1 MLLQYC
7 FDKIIYKRARFCK
20 RNGANRLD
28 INLEDI
34 YTFGEE
40 TAMIEQLI
48 TQLSDA
54 IGNPYLTLYV
64 ISIIPIIELRGAILF
79 MPYMFDTIGEM
90 MLGMLCCIAGSTTV
104 IVPLIL
110 VTRPLLRKL
119 RHSKWFSK
127 IAKRMEVNL
136 ADRAESAYSEE
147 KNDKIDELKAKR
159 SRKPL
164 SKDGKK
170 FLGLFVFVAIPLP
183 MTGAWTGSCIGSFLD
198 FPVWKASLAVFFG
211 NIIAGLILTTI
222 AYFLPRQYADV
233 FLYGFV
239 VLAVAIGFML
249 YFSRSKRL
257 ERKRTAELEKYASKS
272 EYELALLKK
281 EADEDGKILIKKE
294 YVDENG
300 DKHIVIGHDEKR
312 NKSIV
317 DKDDLI

>member
-1 MLLQYC
+1 
-7 FDKIIYKRARFCK
+7 
-20 RNGANRLD
+20 
-28 INLEDI
+28 
-34 YTFGEE
+34 
-40 TAMIEQLI
+40 MIEQLI
-48 TQLSDA
+48 TQISNA

-79 MPYMFDTIGEM
+79 MPYMFDTLGEM

-110 VTRPLLRKL
+110 ITRPFLKKL
-119 RHSKWFSK
+119 RRSKWFSK
-127 IAKRMEVNL
+127 LGKRMEANL
-136 ADRAESAYSEE
+136 ADRAESAYNEE
-147 KNDKIDELKAKR
+147 KIEHREARLKHKA
-159 SRKPL
+159 L

-211 NIIAGLILTTI
+211 NIVAGLILTTI

-239 VLAVAIGFML
+239 VLAIAIALTL
-249 YFSRSKRL
+249 YFSRSKKI
-257 ERKRTAELEKYASKS
+257 EKKRAKELEKYSSKS

-281 EADEDGKILIKKE
+281 EADEDGKVLIKKE
-294 YVDENG
+294 YIDENG

>member
-1 MLLQYC
+1 
-7 FDKIIYKRARFCK
+7 
-20 RNGANRLD
+20 
-28 INLEDI
+28 
-34 YTFGEE
+34 
-40 TAMIEQLI
+40 MIQELI
-48 TQLSDA
+48 TQISDA

-79 MPYMFDTIGEM
+79 MPYMFDTIQEM

-110 VTRPLLRKL
+110 ITRPLLRKL
-119 RHSKWFSK
+119 RRSKWFSK
-127 IAKRMEVNL
+127 IGKRMEANL
-136 ADRAESAYSEE
+136 ADRAESAYNEE
-147 KNDKIDELKAKR
+147 KVEKIDEIKQKHK
-159 SRKPL
+159 RKPM
-164 SKDGKK
+164 STDGKK
-170 FLGLFVFVAIPLP
+170 FFGLFVFVAIPLP

-211 NIIAGLILTTI
+211 NIVAGLILTTI
-222 AYFLPRQYADV
+222 AFFLPKRYADV

-239 VLAVAIGFML
+239 ILAIAIAVTL

-257 ERKRTAELEKYASKS
+257 EKKHKEELEKYANKS
-272 EYELALLKK
+272 EYELAVLKK
-281 EADEDGKILIKKE
+281 EADQDGKVLIKKE

>member
-1 MLLQYC
+1 
-7 FDKIIYKRARFCK
+7 
-20 RNGANRLD
+20 
-28 INLEDI
+28 
-34 YTFGEE
+34 
-40 TAMIEQLI
+40 MIQDLI
-48 TQLSDA
+48 TQISDA

-79 MPYMFDTIGEM
+79 MPYLFDSIQEM

-104 IVPLIL
+104 IVPLIFI
-110 VTRPLLRKL
+110 TRPFLRKL
-119 RHSKWFSK
+119 RRSKWFSK
-127 IAKRMEVNL
+127 IGKRMEANL
-136 ADRAESAYSEE
+136 ADRAESAYNEE
-147 KNDKIDELKAKR
+147 KNEKIDEIKQKHK
-159 SRKPL
+159 RKPM

-211 NIIAGLILTTI
+211 NIVAGLILTTI
-222 AYFLPRQYADV
+222 AFFLPKQYADV

-239 VLAVAIGFML
+239 ILAIAIAVTL

-257 ERKRTAELEKYASKS
+257 EKKHKEELEKYANKS
-272 EYELALLKK
+272 EYELAVLKK
-281 EADEDGKILIKKE
+281 EADQDGKVLIKKE

>member
-1 MLLQYC
+1 
-7 FDKIIYKRARFCK
+7 
-20 RNGANRLD
+20 
-28 INLEDI
+28 
-34 YTFGEE
+34 
-40 TAMIEQLI
+40 MIQDLI
-48 TQLSDA
+48 TQISDA

-79 MPYMFDTIGEM
+79 MPYMFDTIQEM

-110 VTRPLLRKL
+110 ITRPFLRKL
-119 RHSKWFSK
+119 RRSKWFSK
-127 IAKRMEVNL
+127 IGKRMEANL
-136 ADRAESAYSEE
+136 ADRAESAYNEE
-147 KNDKIDELKAKR
+147 KVEKIDEIKQKHK
-159 SRKPL
+159 RKPM
-164 SKDGKK
+164 STDGKK

-211 NIIAGLILTTI
+211 NIVAGLILTTI
-222 AYFLPRQYADV
+222 AFFLPKQYADV

-239 VLAVAIGFML
+239 ILAIAIAVTL

-257 ERKRTAELEKYASKS
+257 EKKHKEELEKYASKS
-272 EYELALLKK
+272 EYELAVLKK
-281 EADEDGKILIKKE
+281 EADEDGKVLIKKE

>member
-1 MLLQYC
+1 
-7 FDKIIYKRARFCK
+7 
-20 RNGANRLD
+20 
-28 INLEDI
+28 
-34 YTFGEE
+34 
-40 TAMIEQLI
+40 MIEQLI
-48 TQLSDA
+48 TQISNA

-104 IVPLIL
+104 ILPLIL
-110 VTRPLLRKL
+110 ITRPFLKKL
-119 RHSKWFSK
+119 RRSKWFSK
-127 IAKRMEVNL
+127 LGKRMEANL
-136 ADRAESAYSEE
+136 ADRAESAYNEE
-147 KNDKIDELKAKR
+147 KIEQREAH
-159 SRKPL
+159 RKHKSM

-170 FLGLFVFVAIPLP
+170 FFGLFVFVAIPLP

-211 NIIAGLILTTI
+211 NIVAGLTLTTI

-239 VLAVAIGFML
+239 ILAIAIALTL
-249 YFSRSKRL
+249 YFTRSKKI
-257 ERKRTAELEKYASKS
+257 EKKRAEELEKYASKN
-272 EYELALLKK
+272 EYELAVLKK
-281 EADEDGKILIKKE
+281 EADEDGKVLIKKE
-294 YVDENG
+294 YIDENG

>member
-1 MLLQYC
+1 
-7 FDKIIYKRARFCK
+7 
-20 RNGANRLD
+20 
-28 INLEDI
+28 
-34 YTFGEE
+34 
-40 TAMIEQLI
+40 MIQDLI
-48 TQLSDA
+48 TQISDA

-79 MPYMFDTIGEM
+79 MPYLFDSIQEM

-110 VTRPLLRKL
+110 ITRPFLRKL
-119 RHSKWFSK
+119 RRSKWFSK
-127 IAKRMEVNL
+127 IGKRMEANL

-147 KNDKIDELKAKR
+147 KSEKIDEIKQKHK
-159 SRKPL
+159 RKPM

-211 NIIAGLILTTI
+211 NIVAGLILTTI
-222 AYFLPRQYADV
+222 AFFLPKQYADV

-239 VLAVAIGFML
+239 ILAIAIAVTP

-257 ERKRTAELEKYASKS
+257 EKKRKEELEKYANKS
-272 EYELALLKK
+272 EYELAVLKK
-281 EADEDGKILIKKE
+281 EADQDGKVLIKKE

>member
-1 MLLQYC
+1 
-7 FDKIIYKRARFCK
+7 
-20 RNGANRLD
+20 
-28 INLEDI
+28 
-34 YTFGEE
+34 
-40 TAMIEQLI
+40 MIQDLI
-48 TQLSDA
+48 TQISDA

-79 MPYMFDTIGEM
+79 MPYLFDSIQEM

-104 IVPLIL
+104 IVPLIFI
-110 VTRPLLRKL
+110 TRPFLRKL
-119 RHSKWFSK
+119 RRSKWFSK
-127 IAKRMEVNL
+127 IGKRMEANL

-147 KNDKIDELKAKR
+147 KNEKIDEIKQKHK
-159 SRKPL
+159 RKPM

-170 FLGLFVFVAIPLP
+170 FLGLFVAIPLP

-211 NIIAGLILTTI
+211 NIVAGLILTTI
-222 AYFLPRQYADV
+222 AFFLPKQYADV

-239 VLAVAIGFML
+239 ILAIAIAVTL

-257 ERKRTAELEKYASKS
+257 EKKHKEELEKYANKS
-272 EYELALLKK
+272 EYELAVLKK
-281 EADEDGKILIKKE
+281 EADQDGKVLIKKE

-317 DKDDLI
+317 DNDDLI